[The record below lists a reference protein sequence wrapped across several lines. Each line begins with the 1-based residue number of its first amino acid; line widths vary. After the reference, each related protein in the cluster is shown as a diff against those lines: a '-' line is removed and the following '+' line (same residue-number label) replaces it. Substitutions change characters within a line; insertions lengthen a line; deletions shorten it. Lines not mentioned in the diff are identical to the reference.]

1 MKKKSQQENIKEY
14 LLQGYPITP
23 LDALSM
29 FGCFRLSAIIFN
41 LKKEGLQF
49 NTRLIKNQY
58 GNSFAEYSLI
68 K

>member
-1 MKKKSQQENIKEY
+1 MKKKTQLENIKEY
-14 LLQGYPITP
+14 MLQGNPITP
-23 LDALSM
+23 IEALSM

-41 LKKEGLQF
+41 LKKEGFCF
-49 NTRLIKNQY
+49 NTRFIKNQY